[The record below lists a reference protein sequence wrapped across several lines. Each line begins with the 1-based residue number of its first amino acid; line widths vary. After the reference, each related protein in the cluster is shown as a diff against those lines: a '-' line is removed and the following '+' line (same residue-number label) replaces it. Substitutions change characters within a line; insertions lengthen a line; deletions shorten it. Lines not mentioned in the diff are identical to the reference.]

1 MYKKLLQSII
11 GKYCKEIR
19 EQDLELTLKELSEKS
34 GIHYK
39 TLYSFESGL
48 SSNINILYKYYDR
61 CSNKES
67 FLLGLIDELE
77 RIQ

>member
-1 MYKKLLQSII
+1 MYKKLLQSTI

-19 EQDLELTLKELSEKS
+19 EQDLELTLKELSDET

-61 CSNKES
+61 STDKKS
-67 FLLGLIDELE
+67 FLLGLIDDLE